1 MEYAK
6 AWAGGAAV
14 LISFIVGQ
22 VWIELPESITAALAT
37 VLTGAVVFVVKNKKK
52 PAPVKGE
59 AGLSFIEVILVL
71 LVVAVVLLVVRVF

>member
-14 LISFIVGQ
+14 LISFVVGQ

-37 VLTGAVVFVVKNKKK
+37 VLTGAVIAVVKNKKK
-52 PAPVKGE
+52 ETPA
-59 AGLSFIEVILVL
+59 
-71 LVVAVVLLVVRVF
+71 